1 MSDKFILKDFTVLA
15 VCPSEKWSTI
25 ERRAIF
31 DCTYLRNIGGNPVL
45 LCFEGSQIDIEA
57 EKEDIPKIFIKRH
70 KLTPYKDFNF
80 IVEFRHLL
88 NENRY
93 DIVHC
98 YDLSSMWIS
107 AFLMGRKQE
116 TPFFLTLNQN
126 INSVYHNVLAKW
138 LLKRVDA
145 IFTLSQETHNFV
157 CESFSIAPSHVKNI
171 GSGIEI
177 IKSKTKKT
185 KPNKLGCVIDNMNEL
200 KRLSYIVKIFRFL
213 KSHHKNKG
221 TEELTLSLFL
231 GPRIYQQDRAKKVL
245 TEFDHEFYQGDI
257 MLYSLE
263 NKKTEFKEL
272 DLLIGVAFDEPLND
286 YEIVSLINE
295 TPVLFPRT
303 AMRQSLMFKYQ
314 GIAESYQEGDIRE
327 AISKIVE
334 IIANYSTYRKA
345 LSKFSDE
352 IYAIHGIDFYA
363 DKLEQVYEQNVE
375 KRVRFTKKKKAS

>member
-1 MSDKFILKDFTVLA
+1 MSDKFILQDITVLA

-45 LCFEGSQIDIEA
+45 LCFEGSQIDKEA
-57 EKEDIPKIFIKRH
+57 EKEDIPKIYIKRQ
-70 KLTPYKDFNF
+70 KLTPHKDINF
-80 IVEFRHLL
+80 IIEFRHLL

-116 TPFFLTLNQN
+116 IPFFLTLNQN
-126 INSVYHNVLAKW
+126 INSVYHNVLSKW

-157 CESFSIAPSHVKNI
+157 VESFSITPSRVKNI

-177 IKSKTKKT
+177 VKSKSKAKK
-185 KPNKLGCVIDNMNEL
+185 PQKLGCVIDNINEL
-200 KRLSYIVKIFRFL
+200 RRLSYIIKSFRLL
-213 KSHHKNKG
+213 KSHNDLKVIDD
-221 TEELTLSLFL
+221 LSLSLFL
-231 GPRIYQQDRAKKVL
+231 GPRIYQQDRAKKIL
-245 TEFDHEFYQGDI
+245 TEFEHEFYQGDI

-263 NKKTEFKEL
+263 NKRAEFKEV
-272 DLLIGVAFDEPLND
+272 DILIGVAFDEPLND

-314 GIAESYQEGDIRE
+314 RIAESYKEGDIRE
-327 AISKIVE
+327 CISKVLK
-334 IIANYSTYRKA
+334 IIKDYATYRKA
-345 LSKFSDE
+345 LAKVSED
-352 IYAIHGIDFYA
+352 IYSIHGIDHYA
-363 DKLEQVYEQNVE
+363 DKLEQVYEQNVQ
-375 KRVRFTKKKKAS
+375 KRVRFTQKKNVS